1 MPTMDIP
8 LDNSINIINGTICQ
22 SRICGH
28 KVQGTDCGSDV
39 SNWIS
44 LALGLPNLRLIKQ
57 SNNDNKEKGMLY
69 ITLLI
74 KSKIKISSYKYIFF
88 LQLTLNLNYHFLVKL
103 NFY

>member
-1 MPTMDIP
+1 MDIP

-22 SRICGH
+22 SRVCGH

-74 KSKIKISSYKYIFF
+74 KSKIKILFHHINIFFF